1 VVPSIPAIAGKMELM
16 ECMKGRGNQLRIV
29 RVKRDIMKRKATIFW
44 IFGVLQAVVLGSII
58 FLVFKSLNSISTVKV
73 IGLDTQILLSI
84 LFPLFLLIVEYLIYS
99 KE

>member
-1 VVPSIPAIAGKMELM
+1 
-16 ECMKGRGNQLRIV
+16 
-29 RVKRDIMKRKATIFW
+29 MKRKATVFW
-44 IFGVLQAVVLGSII
+44 IFGVLQGAVLGSII
-58 FLVFKSLNSISTVKV
+58 FLVFKSLNTISTVKV